1 MSKWLPTSRAGL
13 AFLFLFLG
21 LVILFFD
28 RQTYRHYAGAEIK
41 GEHKELPAKAGT
53 AVQATIKELRSKLEK
68 SRIGAQRYAVAADK
82 NLFSPERKAWR
93 PPAPKPKPE
102 AGQSKEAPPVAAP
115 TRRDVVLYGTYIAGK
130 QKKAI
135 LYFKR
140 FRKGHLRLA
149 EGEEARDG
157 DERAASRPGSPVYKV
172 LKVEA
177 RSVVLQDARGREFT
191 IGLYDN
197 KKRRPAKTVNKA
209 NIKVE
214 KAVVP
219 KPGAIKTGKSGGRP
233 GTVAG
238 KSTSGSEPVLTARDI
253 RKLSREDK
261 EALVAKGVLKKLS
274 TPFGPVY
281 KRVRKR

>member
-28 RQTYRHYAGAEIK
+28 RQTYRHYAEAEIK
-41 GEHKELPAKAGT
+41 EVHKELPTKAGT

-68 SRIGAQRYAVAADK
+68 TRIGAQRYDVAANK

-102 AGQSKEAPPVAAP
+102 PNQSKEAPPVVAP

-140 FRKGHLRLA
+140 FRKGRLRLA
-149 EGEEARDG
+149 EGDEARDG
-157 DERAASRPGSPVYKV
+157 DEKAASRPGSPVYKV

-177 RSVVLQDARGREFT
+177 KSVVLQDARGREFT

-197 KKRRPAKTVNKA
+197 KKRRPVKTANKPS
-209 NIKVE
+209 IQVE
-214 KAVVP
+214 KVAVSKPVVAAKP
-219 KPGAIKTGKSGGRP
+219 KVSNSGNIVNNAGKSGP
-233 GTVAG
+233 
-238 KSTSGSEPVLTARDI
+238 KLTARDI
-253 RKLSREDK
+253 RKLSMEEK
-261 EALVAKGVLKKLS
+261 NTLVSKGVLKKIE
-274 TPFGPVY
+274 TPFGPIY
-281 KRVRKR
+281 KKARK